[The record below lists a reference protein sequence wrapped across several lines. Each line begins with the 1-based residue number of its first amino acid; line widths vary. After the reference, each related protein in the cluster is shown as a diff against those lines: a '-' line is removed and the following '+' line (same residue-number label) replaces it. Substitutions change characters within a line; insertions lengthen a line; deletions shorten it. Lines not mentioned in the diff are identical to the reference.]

1 MRKRNQVVAAV
12 AAATLLAAG
21 AARAQTVQQRLDA
34 LEKKVDDSQKSM
46 ASLLGIEIH
55 GLVAMDY
62 NYNLN
67 GPDSKTNRI
76 HVFDQDSNSIDLNQA
91 NINIQ
96 RKVPAGLGFNL
107 DLDFGKTAEVVGA
120 TTQWRSNSSTDR
132 HGLAGSNSSIDLRQA
147 YVTYAFADTPFSLQ
161 AGKFVTYH
169 GAEVIK
175 SYNNL
180 NYNISNSILF
190 GFSIPFTHTG
200 LLGTYTMPN
209 DLGSISAGVVNGWDN
224 VVDNNDGKSLHGM
237 VTLTPDPMVTFAVS
251 TTYGAEQDNRG
262 DSKRLMIS
270 PLVTVKPTDQWT
282 FILDYNYGNESNV
295 SLCPGGSRAGC
306 VTPATSVTGLYQ
318 APGNA
323 MWQGAAAYV
332 VFAPTA
338 DWQFALRGEVFDDPD
353 GVRTLFQQAGSGPG
367 ATFWEFTPTV
377 AYKITDNLT
386 ARAEYRHDES
396 DKGFFDAGS
405 RTVANGD
412 RGLPGQDMI
421 ATELIYAF

>member
-12 AAATLLAAG
+12 AAAALLAAG

-34 LEKKVDDSQKSM
+34 IEKKVDDGQKSI
-46 ASLLGIEIH
+46 AALAGIEIH
-55 GLVAMDY
+55 GLVATNY
-62 NYNLN
+62 NYNFN
-67 GPDSKTNRI
+67 SPDSGTNKL
-76 HVFDQDSNSIDLNQA
+76 HVFDTNANSISLDQA

-107 DLDFGKTAEVVGA
+107 DVDFGRTAEVVGG
-120 TTQWRSNSSTDR
+120 TTRW
-132 HGLAGSNSSIDLRQA
+132 GSGPNNRPIDLRQA
-147 YVTYAFADTPFSLQ
+147 YVTYAFPDTPFSLQ

-175 SYNNL
+175 AYNNL

-200 LLGTYTMPN
+200 LLGTYTLPN
-209 DLGSISAGVVNGWDN
+209 DLGSVSGGVVNGWDN

-237 VTLTPDPMVTFAVS
+237 VTLTPDPMFTFAVS
-251 TTYGAEQDNRG
+251 TTYGAEQDRRG

-270 PLVTVKPTDQWT
+270 PLITVKPTDQWI

-295 SLCPGGSRAGC
+295 SLCPPGARSGC
-306 VTPATSVTGLYQ
+306 DVDAATSTTGLYR

-323 MWQGAAAYV
+323 MWQGAAAYA
-332 VFAPTA
+332 VFAPTS

-353 GVRTLFQQAGSGPG
+353 GVRTLFQQAGKGPG
-367 ATFWEFTPTV
+367 ATFFEVTPTV
-377 AYKITDNLT
+377 AYKIIDNLT
-386 ARAEYRHDES
+386 VRAEYRHDES
-396 DKGFFDAGS
+396 DKRFFDKHIYADGS
-405 RTVANGD
+405 TLNLR
-412 RGLPGQDMI
+412 GQDLI